1 MRLRALREGVEQSG
15 ASSEA
20 GRVSRGAALAAAP
33 GASPG
38 AAAPCAV
45 RSAVPMRMGA
55 PYVAHAMPM
64 RAAAGVVPAS
74 HKPVTCGLS

>member
-1 MRLRALREGVEQSG
+1 MQKIMRLRALREGVEQSG

-38 AAAPCAV
+38 AAAPC
-45 RSAVPMRMGA
+45 
-55 PYVAHAMPM
+55 
-64 RAAAGVVPAS
+64 
-74 HKPVTCGLS
+74 GLRTLGSQNFSVLTES

>member
-45 RSAVPMRMGA
+45 RSAVPMGA

-74 HKPVTCGLS
+74 HKPMTCGLS